1 MKILYFHQH
10 FKTPSQAGGT
20 RSYEFAKRL
29 VDAGHSVMMVCGKMA
44 DLGLKAASKP
54 GIYRGMV
61 DGIDVI
67 QLDLPYSN
75 KDNLL
80 KRTKVF
86 LQYAWKGIRLAL
98 SEEYDLLFATSTPLT
113 AGIPGIAAKWFRG
126 KKFVFEV
133 RDLWPELP
141 KALGMK
147 NPFALVGMSI
157 LEWLSYHAADACV
170 GLSPGICE
178 GIRRRSQKGKAIAL
192 IPNGSDL
199 DLFRPGNR
207 ADLDLPGI
215 GRSQFVALFT
225 GTHGIANGLDAVLD
239 TAVELKKSGRDDI
252 VLAFVGSG
260 KLKAK
265 LQARAQKEALG
276 NCRFYD
282 PIPKK
287 DLSKIVSTVDT
298 GMMILANIPAFYYGT
313 SPNKF
318 FDYIAA
324 GLPVFCNY
332 PGWMADMIRQ
342 HQCGTA
348 VEPDNPKAF
357 AEALAWLAD
366 HPAERRQMG
375 SNARKLAETE
385 FGRNGLGDS
394 FVHFLENTL
403 ANRLQPDKQP
413 QEGTV

>member
-10 FKTPSQAGGT
+10 FKTPAQAGGT
-20 RSYEFAKRL
+20 RSYEFARRL
-29 VDAGHSVMMVCGKMA
+29 VDEGHSVTMVCGKMA
-44 DLGLKAASKP
+44 DLGLEPSGKT
-54 GIYRGMV
+54 GMHRGMV
-61 DGIDVI
+61 DGIDVV

-86 LQYAWKGIRLAL
+86 LRYAWKGIRLAL

-113 AGIPGIAAKWFRG
+113 AGIPGIAAKWFRR

-147 NPFALVGMSI
+147 NPFALWGMSI
-157 LEWLSYHAADACV
+157 LEWLSYHAADACI
-170 GLSPGICE
+170 GLSPGICD
-178 GIRRRSQKGKAIAL
+178 GIRRRSQKGKEIAF

-199 DLFRPGNR
+199 ELFRPGKR
-207 ADLDLPGI
+207 SDLKLPGVEPD
-215 GRSQFVALFT
+215 QFVALFT

-239 TAVELKKSGRDDI
+239 AAAELKKMERPDI
-252 VLAFVGSG
+252 VLAFIGNG
-260 KLKAK
+260 KQKEK
-265 LQARAQKEALG
+265 LQKRARDESLD

-287 DLSKIVSTVDT
+287 DLRDIVASVDA
-298 GMMILANIPAFYYGT
+298 GMMILANVPAFYYGT

-332 PGWMADMIRQ
+332 PGWMADMIQSRK
-342 HQCGTA
+342 CGVA

-357 AEALAWLAD
+357 ADALVWLAD
-366 HPAERRQMG
+366 HPAERREMG
-375 SNARKLAETE
+375 ENARKLAESD
-385 FGRNGLGDS
+385 FDRNRLGDRFTS
-394 FVHFLENTL
+394 FLEKAWADCDVPNSL
-403 ANRLQPDKQP
+403 EKQ
-413 QEGTV
+413 